1 MHSLTLVACLG
12 LALAPLAQAQFSPPP
27 FLLGGE
33 YQLDSDVDGGGSF
46 SRAVARARVS
56 VPLFLGEDT
65 IVGLGTSYQFE
76 SYQFDNLAPAPWD
89 DIHRFRIG
97 LVAKQELANG
107 WSWLALPFVSSDAE
121 SGAEQS
127 ESFLFGGL
135 GAAWYRISDTLS
147 LGVGAGFRTSLEDDT
162 SIFPIIVID
171 WQFAENWNLS
181 TIPPRGFRFGP
192 GVNLRWDARDD
203 LKLSLVYQ
211 YQSDQQRL
219 DEDSLSS
226 PNGVGEFSQNR
237 VSLAA
242 TYHFTKNLSVTGHL
256 GLTFGGEI
264 ELQDSSGDT
273 LSESD
278 FDTSLVFGL
287 EGSLSF

>member
-135 GAAWYRISDTLS
+135 GAAWYRISLS
-147 LGVGAGFRTSLEDDT
+147 L
-162 SIFPIIVID
+162 IHI
-171 WQFAENWNLS
+171 
-181 TIPPRGFRFGP
+181 
-192 GVNLRWDARDD
+192 
-203 LKLSLVYQ
+203 
-211 YQSDQQRL
+211 
-219 DEDSLSS
+219 
-226 PNGVGEFSQNR
+226 
-237 VSLAA
+237 
-242 TYHFTKNLSVTGHL
+242 
-256 GLTFGGEI
+256 
-264 ELQDSSGDT
+264 
-273 LSESD
+273 
-278 FDTSLVFGL
+278 
-287 EGSLSF
+287 

>member
-1 MHSLTLVACLG
+1 M
-12 LALAPLAQAQFSPPP
+12 
-27 FLLGGE
+27 
-33 YQLDSDVDGGGSF
+33 
-46 SRAVARARVS
+46 
-56 VPLFLGEDT
+56 
-65 IVGLGTSYQFE
+65 
-76 SYQFDNLAPAPWD
+76 
-89 DIHRFRIG
+89 
-97 LVAKQELANG
+97 
-107 WSWLALPFVSSDAE
+107 
-121 SGAEQS
+121 
-127 ESFLFGGL
+127 
-135 GAAWYRISDTLS
+135 
-147 LGVGAGFRTSLEDDT
+147 GAGFRTSLEDDT

-171 WQFAENWNLS
+171 WQFAENWSLS